1 MEYTSC
7 KLCKRECGIDRTS
20 GETGFCGASDIM
32 TVSRAALH
40 MWEEPLISSERGSGT
55 IFFSGCSL
63 GCIFCQNREISR
75 DVSVGR
81 SISESELADIMLSLE
96 HQGAHNVNFVTPTH
110 FAPSIKRSILIARER
125 GLRIPTVYNTS
136 SYDSVEALRML
147 DGVIDVYLADFKY
160 YLEKTASKLSAASN
174 YPAVARAAI
183 EEMVRQA
190 PKPIIRG
197 GIMTSGVIV
206 RILLLPS
213 HVAEAKLILKY
224 LYGTYGDS
232 IYISLMSQYTPIGEM
247 LPPLNRRVLRSE
259 YDELCEYACKLGVKN
274 AFVQERE
281 SVGESFI
288 PKFDNTGV
296 I

>member
-1 MEYTSC
+1 MEYTACS
-7 KLCKRECGIDRTS
+7 LCARECGIDRTS
-20 GETGFCGASDIM
+20 GKTGFCGASDIM

-40 MWEEPLISSERGSGT
+40 MWEEPVISSERGSGT

-63 GCIFCQNREISR
+63 GCVFCQNREISR
-75 DVSVGR
+75 DASVGR
-81 SISESELADIMLSLE
+81 SVSESELADIMISLE
-96 HQGAHNVNFVTPTH
+96 RQGAHNVNFVTPTH
-110 FAPSIKRSILIARER
+110 FAPSIKRSIIVARER

-147 DGVIDVYLADFKY
+147 DGAIDVYLADFKY
-160 YLEKTASKLSAASN
+160 YLEKTASKLSRARS

-190 PKPIIRG
+190 PKPIITD

-224 LYGTYGDS
+224 LYGTYGDN

-247 LPPLNRRVLRSE
+247 QPPLNRRVLRSE

>member
-7 KLCKRECGIDRTS
+7 KLCGRECKVDRMA
-20 GETGFCGASDIM
+20 GEVGYCGASEKM

-40 MWEEPLISSERGSGT
+40 MWEEPVISALKGSGT

-63 GCIFCQNREISR
+63 GCVFCQNREISR
-75 DVSVGR
+75 NASMGKTVT
-81 SISESELADIMLSLE
+81 ESELADIMLSLE
-96 HQGAHNVNFVTPTH
+96 REGAHNVNFVTPTH
-110 FAPSIKRSILIARER
+110 FAPSIKRSIALARAG
-125 GLRIPTVYNTS
+125 GLNIPTVYNTS
-136 SYDSVEALRML
+136 SFDSVETLKML
-147 DGVIDVYLADFKY
+147 DGSIDVYLADFKY
-160 YLEKTASKLSAASN
+160 YLERTAEKLSSAKK
-174 YPAVARAAI
+174 YPSVAKMAI
-183 EEMVRQA
+183 DEMVRQA
-190 PKPIIRG
+190 PTPIIEN

-224 LYGTYGDS
+224 LYDTYGDG

-247 LPPLNRRVLRSE
+247 PIPLNRRVTRAE
-259 YDELCEYACKLGVKN
+259 YDELCDYAVKLGVGN
-274 AFVQERE
+274 AFIQERE

-296 I
+296 